1 MLGFATVNIAEAVAL
16 DGDPD
21 QARTRYDEGIAAFR
35 EADDRWGEAFALDS
49 LGVMLGRQ
57 GQREEAVK
65 LLDEAL
71 GISRSIGDERG
82 VARALAHL
90 GDVAT
95 GTDDPDRA
103 KSLYLESLEIR
114 RRLGDL
120 PGIASAM
127 EKLASVVTARDPRAA
142 AVLLGS
148 AERVR
153 DLIRAPVPRAVR
165 EEYEAFRRR
174 VQALLG
180 DAPFED
186 ARAEGRRLS
195 PAAAL
200 ATLPL

>member
-1 MLGFATVNIAEAVAL
+1 E
-16 DGDPD
+16 
-21 QARTRYDEGIAAFR
+21 EGIAAFR
-35 EADDRWGEAFALDS
+35 TAGDRWGEAFALDS

-57 GQREEAVK
+57 GKSEEAAQ
-65 LLDEAL
+65 LLDQAL
-71 GISRSIGDERG
+71 AISRAIGDERG

-90 GDVAT
+90 GDVAARS
-95 GTDDPDRA
+95 DELDRA

-127 EKLASVVTARDPRAA
+127 EKLASVVTISDPRAA

-148 AERVR
+148 AEKVR

-165 EEYEAFRRR
+165 EEYEAFRQK

-180 DAPFED
+180 DVPFED

-195 PAAAL
+195 PGAAL

>member
-1 MLGFATVNIAEAVAL
+1 
-16 DGDPD
+16 
-21 QARTRYDEGIAAFR
+21 
-35 EADDRWGEAFALDS
+35 
-49 LGVMLGRQ
+49 
-57 GQREEAVK
+57 
-65 LLDEAL
+65 
-71 GISRSIGDERG
+71 

>member
-1 MLGFATVNIAEAVAL
+1 MLG
-16 DGDPD
+16 D
-21 QARTRYDEGIAAFR
+21 QAAASVLHDR
-35 EADDRWGEAFALDS
+35 SLKLHRKLGDADAIAFAATN
-49 LGVMLGRQ
+49 MANA
-57 GQREEAVK
+57 AV
-65 LLDEAL
+65 LAGDEA
-71 GISRSIGDERG
+71 
-82 VARALAHL
+82 AQ
-90 GDVAT
+90 
-95 GTDDPDRA
+95 TDDPDRA
-103 KSLYLESLEIR
+103 KGLYVESLEIR

-120 PGIASAM
+120 AGIASAM
-127 EKLASVVTARDPRAA
+127 EKLASVVTARDPRTA